1 MSTMRAARYHGQRD
15 IRVEEIPIPQP
26 GPGECLVEIEW
37 CGICGSDLHEYTAGP
52 TAIPTAERPNPLTGG
67 TLPVTLG
74 HEFCGRI
81 KAVGEGAKFQI
92 GQPVMVD
99 PHVGCRSCPSCTSGM
114 DHVCHMLS
122 FMGYSGGKLGGGLSE
137 YVAVEESHL
146 YPLPENVSMDFAAV
160 IEPLVVGQHAAKA
173 AGTKLEGQDIL
184 IVGGGPIGVAMISVL
199 RAHRVGKIFLS
210 EPTAKRWQ
218 HAKDVVERVIDPK
231 NESVGD
237 ICRELTGGKGA
248 DVVFDCAGVQ
258 PGLESGMD
266 AIKHGGTL
274 VNVAVWE
281 KPLQIQFWPFFLKE
295 IKIMSSCCYNKQ
307 DFAEVMELMSK
318 NEFKGYEQ
326 MVTSRIPLEE
336 VVSKGFE
343 ELVNN
348 RDDHIKILISPKIK

>member
-1 MSTMRAARYHGQRD
+1 
-15 IRVEEIPIPQP
+15 
-26 GPGECLVEIEW
+26 
-37 CGICGSDLHEYTAGP
+37 
-52 TAIPTAERPNPLTGG
+52 
-67 TLPVTLG
+67 
-74 HEFCGRI
+74 
-81 KAVGEGAKFQI
+81 
-92 GQPVMVD
+92 
-99 PHVGCRSCPSCTSGM
+99 
-114 DHVCHMLS
+114 
-122 FMGYSGGKLGGGLSE
+122 
-137 YVAVEESHL
+137 
-146 YPLPENVSMDFAAV
+146 MDFAAV
-160 IEPLVVGQHAAKA
+160 IEPLVVGHHAAKA

-281 KPLQIQFWPFFLKE
+281 KP
-295 IKIMSSCCYNKQ
+295 

-348 RDDHIKILISPKIK
+348 RDDHIKILISPKIQ